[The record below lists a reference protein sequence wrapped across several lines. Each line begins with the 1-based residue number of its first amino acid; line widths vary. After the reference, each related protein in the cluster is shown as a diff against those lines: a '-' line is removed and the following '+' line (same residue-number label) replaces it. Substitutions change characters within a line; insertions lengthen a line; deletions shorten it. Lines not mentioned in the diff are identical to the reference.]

1 MYYIMTLI
9 ANNKKAYY
17 DYFIE
22 EKIECGIVLTGT
34 EIKSIRNRKC
44 SIKESFVKILE
55 NECFIIGMHISPYE
69 NGNIWN
75 VDSTRDRKLLLHKS
89 EINKIKSKINET
101 GYTLVPLSVYITD
114 KGKAKVEIGIAK
126 GKKKYDKRESIKKK
140 DLERSIKKDIY

>member
-1 MYYIMTLI
+1 MNLI

-101 GYTLVPLSVYITD
+101 GYTLVPLSVYIND

-140 DLERSIKKDIY
+140 DLERSIKKDVY